1 MPNIQLIQPCYNEL
15 EKLKAE
21 IIAEKKAR
29 GEPTKTTFS
38 EVVCMLIKER
48 KISNDLAENSRKLG
62 GGSLSPNSPQDVT
75 IRTCLKSVEVIL

>member
-15 EKLKAE
+15 EKLKVQ

-62 GGSLSPNSPQDVT
+62 GDSLSPNSPQDVT
-75 IRTCLKSVEVIL
+75 IRTCFKSVEVIL